1 MGGRLAP
8 ATELGAPRPGHA
20 WRAVGVPGISVR
32 RAFGHTPA
40 PNQENAAA
48 RADLVKKCISIT
60 FDRICRTTGCTAEW
74 TNLYYRAESGR
85 LWGRRPYAE
94 PGRCWRPRSRTT
106 GCTAEWTNLYYRA
119 ESGRLWGGVLE
130 APARAVLEAALQD
143 HRLYCRVD
151 KSLLQG

>member
-85 LWGRRPYAE
+85 LWG
-94 PGRCWRPRSRTT
+94 GI
-106 GCTAEWTNLYYRA
+106 
-119 ESGRLWGGVLE
+119 LE

-143 HRLYCRVD
+143 HRLYYRRD